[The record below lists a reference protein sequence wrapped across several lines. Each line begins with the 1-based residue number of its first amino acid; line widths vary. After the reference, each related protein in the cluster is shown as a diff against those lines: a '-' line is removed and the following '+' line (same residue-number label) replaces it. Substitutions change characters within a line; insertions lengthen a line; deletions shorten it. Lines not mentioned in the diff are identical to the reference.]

1 MSIAARHKQLHTAY
15 PRRGAPDVD
24 WNLTTLR
31 DRALDAEILSCVSGG
46 SSVLDLG
53 CGRGELLSLLKRE
66 KSIREAGIEL
76 DGDAATEA
84 IASGLSVVHG
94 DLEEGLSHLANGSFD
109 AVILNQVITVIRD
122 PLVLLRESTRVGRQ
136 VVVTVPNFASW
147 RNRLQ
152 LGWRGRLPV
161 TGNLPY
167 QWYDTP
173 NIRLVTVRDFRNLCR
188 EQGYRIVREAF
199 VGLTGRGSFTPVHW
213 WPNLRASSALFLI
226 EHPGDP
232 VR

>member
-1 MSIAARHKQLHTAY
+1 MSVAARNEQLHTAY
-15 PRRGAPDVD
+15 PCRAATDVD

-31 DRALDAEILSCVSGG
+31 DRALDAEILSCVSEG

-66 KSIREAGIEL
+66 KSVREAGIEL

-94 DLEEGLSHLANGSFD
+94 DLEESLSHLVNGSFD

-122 PLVLLRESTRVGRQ
+122 PLVLLRESARVGQQ
-136 VVVTVPNFASW
+136 VIVTVPNFASW

-152 LGWRGRLPV
+152 LCVQGRLPV
-161 TGNLPY
+161 TRNLPY

-173 NIRLVTVRDFRNLCR
+173 NIRLVTVRDFRELCR
-188 EQGYRIVREAF
+188 EHGYRIVREVF
-199 VGLTGRGSFTPVHW
+199 VGLTSRGSFTPVRW

-226 EHPGDP
+226 EHQGAPL
-232 VR
+232 R